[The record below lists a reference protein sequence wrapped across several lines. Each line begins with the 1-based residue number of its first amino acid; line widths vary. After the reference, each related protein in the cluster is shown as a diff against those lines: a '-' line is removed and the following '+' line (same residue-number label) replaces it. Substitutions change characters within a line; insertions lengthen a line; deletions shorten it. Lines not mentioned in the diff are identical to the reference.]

1 MLRKERERERAVIF
15 SVLVCLPAGM
25 WALSLRPP
33 PPRRRRERT
42 NACAIRGPEH
52 GEHRN
57 RRNVIK
63 ETVAAVPGQLSSD
76 SKRTRA
82 GFDPRRGEPLISHG
96 WAPIKVAPRW
106 IFTVVGSE
114 IGRATVGSG
123 WSEEFAECLMTFEK
137 VWRCLRRLLAWI
149 VARRVI
155 NVRLDSS

>member
-57 RRNVIK
+57 RRTCYQRN
-63 ETVAAVPGQLSSD
+63 GGC
-76 SKRTRA
+76 RA
-82 GFDPRRGEPLISHG
+82 GPIIIRLETNARRFRSQTRRALNFSRMGPNKSCSEVDFHGCWEWDRSCHG
-96 WAPIKVAPRW
+96 WKRVIRRICRMFDDVWESLK
-106 IFTVVGSE
+106 
-114 IGRATVGSG
+114 
-123 WSEEFAECLMTFEK
+123 MFEK
-137 VWRCLRRLLAWI
+137 IVGLDRC
-149 VARRVI
+149 
-155 NVRLDSS
+155 S

>member
-1 MLRKERERERAVIF
+1 MLRKERERERGQLYFPFWSVCRLACGHYLYDLLRRGGDAKGRTHARYAVRNT
-15 SVLVCLPAGM
+15 ANT
-25 WALSLRPP
+25 
-33 PPRRRRERT
+33 ET
-42 NACAIRGPEH
+42 
-52 GEHRN
+52 GEP
-57 RRNVIK
+57 VIK

-123 WSEEFAECLMTFEK
+123 
-137 VWRCLRRLLAWI
+137 
-149 VARRVI
+149 
-155 NVRLDSS
+155 